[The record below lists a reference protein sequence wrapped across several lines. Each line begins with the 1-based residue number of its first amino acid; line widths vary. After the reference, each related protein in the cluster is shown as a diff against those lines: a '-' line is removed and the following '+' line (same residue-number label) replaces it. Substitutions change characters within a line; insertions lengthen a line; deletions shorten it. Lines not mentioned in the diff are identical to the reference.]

1 MATDAQILANQ
12 ENAKKSTGPKT
23 EEGKQR
29 SSINAMTHGI
39 FAQIPILPG
48 EDREFLNAIA
58 DAINQTYK
66 PQDAMEVILV
76 ERITLASFRQ
86 IRLREVEAAHIKIN
100 MSEER
105 LLDSVISSLHVPFFE
120 RFTFNDLSPEK
131 EEHYQFFLRVIE
143 EFKVQGDAY
152 LDLSL
157 DMIKNKMS
165 YAYMLLE
172 QKPKDYK
179 STWEILISRPE
190 SIRFAMKEIKENVT
204 AYLEKNKFA
213 HIAFYLLED
222 IKITQR
228 LPNGRE
234 MDKFNKYQTQ
244 FDNDLYRA
252 MNQFDKY
259 RQSKAKIIEGE
270 VIEEVS
276 A

>member
-1 MATDAQILANQ
+1 MATESQIKANQ
-12 ENAKKSTGPKT
+12 QNAKKSTGPKT
-23 EEGKQR
+23 VEGKQR
-29 SSINAMTHGI
+29 SRMNAMTHGI

-48 EDREFLNAIA
+48 EDRENLTALA

-66 PQDAMEVILV
+66 PQDVMEVILV
-76 ERITLASFRQ
+76 ERIIVASFRQ

-105 LLDSVISSLHVPFFE
+105 LLDSVISSLQIPFFE

-143 EFKVQGDAY
+143 EFKMQGDAY

-157 DMIKNKMS
+157 DMIKNKMP
-165 YAYMLLE
+165 YAFMLLE

-179 STWEILISRPE
+179 STWEILISKPE

-213 HIAFYLLED
+213 HTAFYLLED

-228 LPNGRE
+228 LPSGRE
-234 MDKFNKYQTQ
+234 MEKFNKYQTQ

-252 MNQFDKY
+252 MNQFHKY
-259 RQSKAKIIEGE
+259 RESKAKIIEGE

>member
-1 MATDAQILANQ
+1 MATESQIKANQ
-12 ENAKKSTGPKT
+12 QNAKKSTGPKT
-23 EEGKQR
+23 VEGKQR
-29 SSINAMTHGI
+29 SSMNAMTHGI

-48 EDREFLNAIA
+48 EDRENLTALA
-58 DAINQTYK
+58 DAITQTYK

-76 ERITLASFRQ
+76 ERIIVASFRQ

-105 LLDSVISSLHVPFFE
+105 LLDSVITSLQVPFFE

-157 DMIKNKMS
+157 DMIKNKMP
-165 YAYMLLE
+165 YAFMLLE

-179 STWEILISRPE
+179 STWEILISKSE
-190 SIRFAMKEIKENVT
+190 SIRFAMKEIKENVA

-222 IKITQR
+222 IKITQL

-234 MDKFNKYQTQ
+234 MDKFNKYQAQ

-252 MNQFDKY
+252 MNQFHKY
-259 RQSKAKIIEGE
+259 RESKAKIIEGQ